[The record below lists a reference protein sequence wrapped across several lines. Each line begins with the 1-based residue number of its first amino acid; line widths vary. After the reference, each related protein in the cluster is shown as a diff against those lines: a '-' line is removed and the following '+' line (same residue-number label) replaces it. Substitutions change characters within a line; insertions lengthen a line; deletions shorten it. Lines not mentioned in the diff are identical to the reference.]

1 MGGARRR
8 MHRLCLAAAGAL
20 ALHALLLLGLM
31 LLPRPPVVVPPRKV
45 VPIDLRRIS
54 PPGRAPASEQKAP
67 ALPQPTAKA
76 KAIPGPGPTQTPSA
90 ETPPQP
96 APPAWSRDWRTA
108 EGIDG
113 SGGLSLR
120 LDHPERAL
128 EPGGDRQ
135 SDGSAGLV
143 REKSPEA
150 RLAEEKAV
158 VQKRL
163 EGWASDVK
171 AKARAQARDEYWQS
185 IEDALGRGFNPG
197 WDVLDQ
203 APRNAAGSFLRGF
216 IESWKRQAQAYGRAG
231 NPSAD
236 PGGPGAHKPLH
247 DEFIELA
254 NEDRGLG
261 SVSLGTKLQ
270 PLGVVR
276 AEAAVSGNAWSYRL
290 VALVRITQREDGS
303 LFSIELRGTSGS
315 AAYDRLV
322 LGQARSLATLQLGPP
337 RQGLETLWAFET
349 DFSQIPPVPIVGC
362 SLQDFIPKNCWHP
375 LQKLVHSRVRLLA
388 IY

>member
-185 IEDALGRGFNPG
+185 IEDALGRGFNP
-197 WDVLDQ
+197 
-203 APRNAAGSFLRGF
+203 AGTYSTRRRGMRRDRSFGGSSSPGRG
-216 IESWKRQAQAYGRAG
+216 RRRRMGGRAIR
-231 NPSAD
+231 PRTPA
-236 PGGPGAHKPLH
+236 
-247 DEFIELA
+247 
-254 NEDRGLG
+254 
-261 SVSLGTKLQ
+261 
-270 PLGVVR
+270 
-276 AEAAVSGNAWSYRL
+276 
-290 VALVRITQREDGS
+290 
-303 LFSIELRGTSGS
+303 
-315 AAYDRLV
+315 
-322 LGQARSLATLQLGPP
+322 GQART
-337 RQGLETLWAFET
+337 
-349 DFSQIPPVPIVGC
+349 
-362 SLQDFIPKNCWHP
+362 
-375 LQKLVHSRVRLLA
+375 SRCTTNSSSSPTRIAGSAV
-388 IY
+388 